1 MKAIIISI
9 IILIHIQVAAQV
21 DSTKIQL
28 NQVEVIKT
36 FEANL
41 EDAKKVQIKS
51 VLPVQKEFNPQYSYD
66 ISIVPIELKYHDPQI
81 KPLAMT
87 PDGPF
92 KVKIPKRRD

>member
-41 EDAKKVQIKS
+41 EDAKRSKS
-51 VLPVQKEFNPQYSYD
+51 NQCCLF
-66 ISIVPIELKYHDPQI
+66 
-81 KPLAMT
+81 
-87 PDGPF
+87 
-92 KVKIPKRRD
+92 RRNLIHNIATIFL